1 MAHGAGN
8 SSLGETMGRITWA
21 LGLVILLATAA
32 PAPAAT
38 LVSETTWGGPAS
50 EVVGDAAVA
59 PDGSTYVAGFTTSF
73 GTSTPTIFVIKF
85 AAADGSLSWQ
95 RTWEAP
101 VQFGTDQAND
111 VAVAADG
118 SVYVTGSTQGDAVL
132 LKLSSD
138 GELLWQR
145 RWGGS
150 GNESGEAVAV
160 AGDGSIYVVGG
171 TSSFGSHL
179 FVLKFAPDGALAWQK
194 IREGG
199 TAQGVAVRA
208 DGTIAVAGVAG
219 RAEVPGEFDVVVLT
233 LTDAGALVWQ
243 RAYSAAEVADARGG
257 VAVGADG
264 SIHVAGAIQA
274 SGRKVIVDALLVKF
288 APDGSLVWDRAWGGR
303 SGDVSSG
310 VAVAADG
317 TALWSGDS
325 NSYGVGSDDAFLL
338 HMSADG
344 RAIDSNTWG
353 GPGIDHGDGVAV
365 GPTGTISLAATAE
378 TAPFSFL
385 GAPAKTSRPRG
396 IVTTPTAPLADAS
409 GAVADPG
416 GTLSDPA
423 GTSPGPD
430 NSTLR
435 S

>member
-1 MAHGAGN
+1 M
-8 SSLGETMGRITWA
+8 SRITWA
-21 LGLVILLATAA
+21 LGLVILLTAAA
-32 PAPAAT
+32 PAHAAT
-38 LVSETTWGGPAS
+38 LVSETTWGGAAS

-59 PDGSTYVAGFTTSF
+59 SDGSTYVAGFTTSF
-73 GTSTPTIFVIKF
+73 GTSAPTIFVIKF
-85 AAADGSLSWQ
+85 AAADGSLIWQ

-138 GELLWQR
+138 GALLWQR
-145 RWGGS
+145 RWGGGGS
-150 GNESGEAVAV
+150 ESGEAVAV

-179 FVLKFAPDGALAWQK
+179 FVLKFTPDGGLAWQK

-199 TAQGVAVRA
+199 TAQGVAVRG

-219 RAEVPGEFDVVVLT
+219 REGVPGESDVVVLT

-274 SGRKVIVDALLVKF
+274 SDRKVIVDALLVKF
-288 APDGSLVWDRAWGGR
+288 ISDGSLVRDR
-303 SGDVSSG
+303 V
-310 VAVAADG
+310 
-317 TALWSGDS
+317 
-325 NSYGVGSDDAFLL
+325 
-338 HMSADG
+338 
-344 RAIDSNTWG
+344 
-353 GPGIDHGDGVAV
+353 
-365 GPTGTISLAATAE
+365 
-378 TAPFSFL
+378 
-385 GAPAKTSRPRG
+385 
-396 IVTTPTAPLADAS
+396 
-409 GAVADPG
+409 
-416 GTLSDPA
+416 
-423 GTSPGPD
+423 
-430 NSTLR
+430 
-435 S
+435 